1 MRSCQGTPR
10 WSCER
15 SRAEEE
21 RQLRGPWEEG
31 QRPEEVCQY
40 IHTIASLSLCMT
52 YRENDWDTSSDGL
65 ATVEGRGVAHEQVLP
80 AVGLPAKYTGTEE
93 QDLYRIACRK
103 GCVHT
108 TLLNMNGRL
117 RAARTGRDG
126 TGLVRAVHGKGNV
139 ICILRSGRVVR
150 MLLLLLQ
157 LVSDCRV
164 VVGGRRELCERGVD
178 LLRSVSGLK
187 WDVLMFC
194 LSGSMTT
201 RRSFQMP
208 MFLQYM

>member
-65 ATVEGRGVAHEQVLP
+65 ATVERRGVAHEQVLP

-126 TGLVRAVHGKGNV
+126 TGLVRAVHGKGSV